1 MYKSLSQSA
10 VILISSITYN
20 EASVTLSYVS
30 KFKEGVEVS
39 FLLKN
44 TPWGLL

>member
-1 MYKSLSQSA
+1 MYKSLSQWA

-20 EASVTLSYVS
+20 EVVVVLSSVS

-39 FLLKN
+39 VLLKN
-44 TPWGLL
+44 IPRGLL